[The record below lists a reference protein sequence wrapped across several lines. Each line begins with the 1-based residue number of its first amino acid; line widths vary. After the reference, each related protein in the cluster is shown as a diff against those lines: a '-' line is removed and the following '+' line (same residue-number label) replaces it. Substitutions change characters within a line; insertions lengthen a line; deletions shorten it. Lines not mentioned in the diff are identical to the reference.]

1 MPALGAVGLGQLLGG
16 GLGGGRAGRHGAGR
30 HQAQLCLGRRSARAA
45 EAGAERAALRAGPAA
60 TAEPGDDLPPELPAA
75 RAVGGAAP
83 RLPAVRAALLRP
95 AARRRPAAQPQ
106 LAAPRRPAHLPA
118 APVLLRRGKVPRRR
132 RLRARSAARGPQRGQ
147 RQQGQGQPHLSAPR
161 VPPPVPRRRRGP
173 AGDPPHAPRP
183 AETRGCRGAAVP
195 LLGTAAPLPARL
207 IPSPSARAARDWPA
221 GSSQHQACQTQLQTE
236 LLSSCLPSHRSPPA
250 MALLTPP
257 ASQGTHGARRAATGA
272 GKARRRLAAAGRVR
286 GLSRAGGCPPCPLFP
301 PPFRSPDAPPQPPP
315 PGTRGAVRAPGSVR
329 PLCSG
334 FLALR
339 RPGRG
344 VPSFGGGSVGTSL
357 GNGFAC
363 ELSEFRARK
372 ELSLQEYQ
380 SGEFLDGCCH

>member
-16 GLGGGRAGRHGAGR
+16 GLGGGRAGRDGAGR

-236 LLSSCLPSHRSPPA
+236 LLSSCLPSHRPP
-250 MALLTPP
+250 PP
-257 ASQGTHGARRAATGA
+257 RHGTADPPSLPGNSRCAAGSYRCGEGEASVGGGGA
-272 GKARRRLAAAGRVR
+272 GAGVIKGR
-286 GLSRAGGCPPCPLFP
+286 GLSPLPPLP
-301 PPFRSPDAPPQPPP
+301 PPFPLPRRPSPAAAPGDTRGCPGPRQCPPP
-315 PGTRGAVRAPGSVR
+315 LLGVPGAPEAGPGGPV
-329 PLCSG
+329 
-334 FLALR
+334 LR
-339 RPGRG
+339 RWFCGHLP
-344 VPSFGGGSVGTSL
+344 
-357 GNGFAC
+357 
-363 ELSEFRARK
+363 RK
-372 ELSLQEYQ
+372 WFCL
-380 SGEFLDGCCH
+380 

>member
-16 GLGGGRAGRHGAGR
+16 GLGGGRAGRDGAAR

-132 RLRARSAARGPQRGQ
+132 RLRARPAARRPQRGQ

-207 IPSPSARAARDWPA
+207 IPSPSARAARDRPA
-221 GSSQHQACQTQLQTE
+221 GSSQHQGCQTE

-250 MALLTPP
+250 MALLTPQPPRELTVRGGQLQVRGRRGVGWRRRGGCGGYQGPGAVPPAP
-257 ASQGTHGARRAATGA
+257 AS
-272 GKARRRLAAAGRVR
+272 
-286 GLSRAGGCPPCPLFP
+286 P
-301 PPFRSPDAPPQPPP
+301 PPFRLPRRPSPAAAPGDTRGCPGPRQCPPP
-315 PGTRGAVRAPGSVR
+315 LLGVPGAPEAGPGGPV
-329 PLCSG
+329 
-334 FLALR
+334 LR
-339 RPGRG
+339 RWFCGHLPRKW
-344 VPSFGGGSVGTSL
+344 
-357 GNGFAC
+357 
-363 ELSEFRARK
+363 FR
-372 ELSLQEYQ
+372 L
-380 SGEFLDGCCH
+380 

>member
-16 GLGGGRAGRHGAGR
+16 GLGGGRAGRDGAGR

-132 RLRARSAARGPQRGQ
+132 RLRARPAARGPQRGQ

-207 IPSPSARAARDWPA
+207 IPSPSARAARDRPA
-221 GSSQHQACQTQLQTE
+221 GSSQHQGCQTE
-236 LLSSCLPSHRSPPA
+236 LLSSCLPSHRSPPT
-250 MALLTPP
+250 MALLTPQPPRELTARGGQLQVRGRRGVGWRRRGGCGGYQGPGAVPPAP
-257 ASQGTHGARRAATGA
+257 ASPP
-272 GKARRRLAAAGRVR
+272 
-286 GLSRAGGCPPCPLFP
+286 LSA
-301 PPFRSPDAPPQPPP
+301 SPDAPPQPPP

>member
-207 IPSPSARAARDWPA
+207 IPSPSARAARDRPA
-221 GSSQHQACQTQLQTE
+221 GSSQHQGCQTQLQTE

-286 GLSRAGGCPPCPLFP
+286 GLSRAGGCPPYPRFPPP
-301 PPFRSPDAPPQPPP
+301 PPFRLPRRPSPAAAPGDTRGCPGPRQCPPP
-315 PGTRGAVRAPGSVR
+315 LLGVPGAPEAGPGGPV
-329 PLCSG
+329 
-334 FLALR
+334 LR
-339 RPGRG
+339 RWFCGHLP
-344 VPSFGGGSVGTSL
+344 
-357 GNGFAC
+357 
-363 ELSEFRARK
+363 RK
-372 ELSLQEYQ
+372 W
-380 SGEFLDGCCH
+380 FCP